1 MDRVTVQGSSP
12 RKDYIIPRKG
22 SVLRRISIRSAI
34 NGLDLKRFHVV
45 SMIGGRRATNDARR
59 LICDLTLL
67 LVVLMQNF
75 VANNLVD
82 IGEHRRRTPAQRLV
96 ETSPTLV
103 FGPFLLQGALTT

>member
-12 RKDYIIPRKG
+12 SKDHIIPRKG
-22 SVLRRISIRSAI
+22 RVLRRIAIRITI

-45 SMIGGRRATNDARR
+45 SLIGARRATNNARR
-59 LICDLTLL
+59 VFGDLTLRL
-67 LVVLMQNF
+67 IVLMQNF